1 MTNQIIYKNFYI
13 TVILILIS
21 FSVNFYV
28 GSNGVFTVDTF
39 IHYDNGFRILLG
51 EHPVKDYWIV
61 HGFIIDYIQ
70 ALFFKVFGNN
80 WYAYLIHSSVF
91 NVTITLFSFYI
102 FKLLKVNLYLAFLVS
117 ICIALLA
124 YPVSGT
130 PFLDLHSSFF
140 SLFGIYFAIIAIVKD
155 KNSYWFWTSF
165 FLCLAFFSKQ
175 VPAAYTIIGI
185 SFINLFVSIN
195 KKKLSI
201 FIYFVSGATIFLI
214 LLFVFLTI
222 KQISIEDFIIQIFL
236 FPQSIGASR
245 YETYDLNFKN
255 VVWDYK
261 FIYFVYIII
270 LAINMAQIISN
281 KDFCNSKHFKI
292 FLVLTIFF
300 GTLLLHQV
308 HTQNQIYIFFLVP
321 VLTGFALYYKNFL
334 KIKNK
339 SFITY
344 FILLFCVIVTFK
356 YNERF
361 SIERKFHELSNVD
374 LSNSKSFETFDKK
387 FRGLNWIT
395 PYFNEPDIEINNL
408 KILKEILR
416 LQTDN
421 TMLLTEY
428 NFFSSTL
435 ERKFHSPSR
444 TFDRISYPRLNSK
457 YYFKYKNFL
466 IDKIKKE
473 KIKNIFVLEW
483 REISTRRLNHLIL
496 NYVSKDCFQ
505 VSKTNIYIVKLKVKS
520 CEDLL

>member
-1 MTNQIIYKNFYI
+1 MANQIKYKNFYI

-236 FPQSIGASR
+236 FPQSIGTSR

-270 LAINMAQIISN
+270 LAINIAQIISN

-321 VLTGFALYYKNFL
+321 VLTGFALY
-334 KIKNK
+334 
-339 SFITY
+339 
-344 FILLFCVIVTFK
+344 
-356 YNERF
+356 
-361 SIERKFHELSNVD
+361 
-374 LSNSKSFETFDKK
+374 
-387 FRGLNWIT
+387 
-395 PYFNEPDIEINNL
+395 
-408 KILKEILR
+408 
-416 LQTDN
+416 
-421 TMLLTEY
+421 
-428 NFFSSTL
+428 
-435 ERKFHSPSR
+435 
-444 TFDRISYPRLNSK
+444 
-457 YYFKYKNFL
+457 
-466 IDKIKKE
+466 
-473 KIKNIFVLEW
+473 
-483 REISTRRLNHLIL
+483 
-496 NYVSKDCFQ
+496 
-505 VSKTNIYIVKLKVKS
+505 
-520 CEDLL
+520 